1 MSEIKN
7 KLNNE
12 STPIFLLD
20 KLYQYAVFIF
30 LVCFF
35 VLINYRMYFPWTY
48 INFHVYY
55 GYKPLI
61 YTVFI
66 ILGLVIFYKF
76 FLNKISEGINVAIS
90 IILLICFFILV
101 IIVLAY
107 FRVTP
112 SWDFGDVLNGAMDIA
127 QKKPIAYREY
137 FEMYPHNLHP
147 AILIGLFLRFT
158 GNTYWSPYIMN
169 VIHIMT
175 AVIVAYLLSIKILG
189 KKLSTIVAI
198 ILLFFT
204 PVYLYSPIV
213 YTDTLS
219 MPFPILALYFWV
231 LAKSSKTR
239 TLPKYLFF
247 YSLIGI
253 FSAFGY
259 LYKPVAAI
267 GIIAAAIETIL
278 RGKHFDKEG
287 NRSKLSLFITNR
299 FLPVATSL
307 LFFILVLQVFNA
319 YSYNS
324 GYSRNIHTNKTFP
337 YTHWLM
343 LGVNKPFSEG
353 GTSYGYGGF
362 SHEDMFYTESL
373 STYKLKQAET
383 TRIFIQRV
391 KAMGPLGYMEFLS
404 KKLEFVWNDGTYYVL
419 VKLTREPLNPEPNRI
434 TGGEGVSNKTY
445 LTIAQ
450 LVQSAVLFLML
461 VVFISS
467 LRGQCNQVSRMMGSM
482 CLGILIFLLF
492 WEARSRY
499 IVTLIPLFAVLAGG
513 GVGLLENTFKRHKN
527 K

>member
-7 KLNNE
+7 KINDE
-12 STPIFLLD
+12 STSLFFID
-20 KLYQYAVFIF
+20 KFYQYTVFIL
-30 LVCFF
+30 LVF
-35 VLINYRMYFPWTY
+35 VFTLINYRMYFPWTN
-48 INFHVYY
+48 INFNIYY
-55 GYKPLI
+55 GFKPLCV
-61 YTVFI
+61 TVFI
-66 ILGLVIFYKF
+66 IFDLVFLYKF
-76 FLNKISEGINVAIS
+76 LLNRLSDGTNVTVS
-90 IILLICFFILV
+90 VILLSCFFILV
-101 IIVLAY
+101 LLVLMF

-112 SWDFGDVLNGAMDIA
+112 SWDFGDVLTGARDIA
-127 QKKPIAYREY
+127 EKKPLSYREY
-137 FEMYPHNLHP
+137 FEMYPHNLNP

-169 VIHIMT
+169 VIHIMA
-175 AVIVAYLLSIKILG
+175 AVIIAYLLSIKILG
-189 KKLSTIVAI
+189 IKLSTIVAI

-219 MPFPILALYFWV
+219 MPFPIIALYFWV
-231 LAKSSKTR
+231 LAKSSKTK

-247 YSLIGI
+247 YALIGS

-287 NRSKLSLFITNR
+287 SRSNLSLFITNR

-307 LFFILVLQVFNA
+307 LFFVLVLQAFNS
-319 YSYNS
+319 YSSAS
-324 GYSRNIHTNKTFP
+324 GYSRNIHTDKTFP

-343 LGVNKPFSEG
+343 LGVNTPFAEG

-362 SHEDMFYTESL
+362 SHEDMFYTKSL
-373 STYKLKQAET
+373 PTYKLKQAET

-391 KAMGPLGYMEFLS
+391 RDMGPKGYLEFLS
-404 KKLEFVWNDGTYYVL
+404 KKLEYVWNDGTYYVL
-419 VKLTREPLNPEPNRI
+419 VKLTREPLNPAPNRI
-434 TGGEGVSNKTY
+434 TGGDGVSNAAY

-450 LVQSAVLFLML
+450 FVQSTVLLLML

-467 LRGQCNQVSRMMGSM
+467 LRGLCNQVSRMMGSM
-482 CLGILIFLLF
+482 CLGILVFLLF

-513 GVGLLENTFKRHKN
+513 GIGLLENIFKRN
-527 K
+527 RS